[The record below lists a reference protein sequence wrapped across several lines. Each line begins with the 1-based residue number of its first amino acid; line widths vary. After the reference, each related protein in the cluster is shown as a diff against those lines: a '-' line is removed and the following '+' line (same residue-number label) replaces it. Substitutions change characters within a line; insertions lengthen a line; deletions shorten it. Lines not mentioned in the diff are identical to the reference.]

1 MPNYVRADLPGG
13 SFFFTLVTHP
23 SRRVFSDDATVNVLR
38 NVVQEVRQRL
48 PFTVE
53 AWVVLPDHIH
63 AVWTLP
69 EGDADFSKRWR
80 LIKAAFAK
88 RVVAA
93 GLIDAGVP
101 IWQPIFWEHRIR
113 DKRISQRISS
123 TYASTR

>member
-1 MPNYVRADLPGG
+1 M
-13 SFFFTLVTHP
+13 THP
-23 SRRVFSDDATVNVLR
+23 RRRVFSDDATVNVLR
-38 NVVQEVRQRL
+38 NLVLEVRQRL
-48 PFTVE
+48 LFAAE

-101 IWQPIFWEHRIR
+101 IWQTIFWEHRIR
-113 DKRISQRISS
+113 DKRISQRTSS